1 LDSSHILLIAK
12 ITGEITGERKMPR
25 KKKVEKTV
33 EVEAHEEV
41 GVHPGAAVVVDI
53 TEEDLIQSEA
63 VPGVAEQVKEPDIE
77 LVDEL
82 IRYEFSDN
90 ELVDMATE
98 IGEFMHRI
106 DRLTAE
112 KKSAASGY
120 DADIKK
126 MELDMQEMVQFIRDR
141 FSMRRE
147 PCHMVKDFKGRKAYY
162 FRADQHTLEWL
173 QDAMADEILF
183 SRIDDLMDGPVKTR
197 DLKSWELQRELEFG
211 KDVPETSGP
220 SEDPDFNGGD

>member
-1 LDSSHILLIAK
+1 
-12 ITGEITGERKMPR
+12 MPR
-25 KKKVEKTV
+25 KKKIEETV
-33 EVEAHEEV
+33 EELAVE
-41 GVHPGAAVVVDI
+41 VHSGAAVAVD
-53 TEEDLIQSEA
+53 LEA
-63 VPGVAEQVKEPDIE
+63 EVSDGDPGVAEQVKDPDIE
-77 LVDEL
+77 SVDEL

-112 KKSAASGY
+112 KKSAVSGY

-147 PCHMVKDFKGRKAYY
+147 PCYVVKDFGARKAYY

-173 QDAMADEILF
+173 QDAMVDEILF
-183 SRIDDLMDGPVKTR
+183 SRVDDLTDGPVKAR

-211 KDVPETSGP
+211 EPEEGAEP
-220 SEDPDFNGGD
+220 EGK